1 MKTLALNEWEESLQ
15 HVIDDMGGRPL
26 NIHSLIANHP
36 ALLKAWWPL
45 RMYLVNGGDLEQRH
59 CELVILRIATHMQSW
74 YEWASHV
81 VRGLDSGLSLEEI
94 EGVRDNNAEWD
105 EADGILLKSVDEL
118 ERDGA
123 ISGTTLEQLGRHFTN
138 RQILDIMHLRG
149 MYTTIGC
156 VIATWGIELDQHVA
170 ERLPESVTEESF
182 A

>member
-1 MKTLALNEWEESLQ
+1 MQILALSEWEKSLQ

-26 NIHSLIANHP
+26 NIHALLANHP
-36 ALLKAWWPL
+36 ALLEAWWPL

-81 VRGLDSGLSLEEI
+81 VRGLNSGLSLEEI
-94 EGVRDNNAEWD
+94 EKVRNADAAWEESD
-105 EADGILLKSVDEL
+105 AALLVAVDEL

-123 ISGTTLEQLGRHFTN
+123 ISRSTLERLAPHFTN
-138 RQILDIMHLRG
+138 KQILDIMHLRG

-156 VIATWGIELDQHVA
+156 VIATWGLDLDDHVA
-170 ERLPESVTEESF
+170 AQLPESVTKESIQ
-182 A
+182 